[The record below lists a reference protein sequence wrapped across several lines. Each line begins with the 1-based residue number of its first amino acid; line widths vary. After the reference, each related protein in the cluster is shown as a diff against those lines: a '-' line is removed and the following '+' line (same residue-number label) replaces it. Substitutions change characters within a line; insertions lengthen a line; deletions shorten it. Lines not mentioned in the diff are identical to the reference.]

1 MTDDLLAALAALF
14 PPDRLLTRP
23 AEVTPYESD
32 GLTTYRVRPAA
43 VVLAETQQE
52 VVETVRLCYRF
63 QVPFVARGSGTSLSG
78 GALPIEHGV
87 VIALNASSTWMRRT
101 AWP

>member
-1 MTDDLLAALAALF
+1 MTDDLLSALATLF

-43 VVLAETQQE
+43 VVLAESQQE
-52 VVETVRLCYRF
+52 VIDTVRLCHRF
-63 QVPFVARGSGTSLSG
+63 QVPFVARGSGTG
-78 GALPIEHGV
+78 GAPFSDRAPRAGC
-87 VIALNASSTWMRRT
+87 NRSTSRT
-101 AWP
+101 